1 MDTRKFSVSNAVTHF
16 LWTPGPRGFLLAFVL
31 AYSVVSLAA
40 QALSLFFQAETYAI
54 YVRVFTEG
62 GGDITP
68 YVDEINDASMLANL
82 GSLVLLPVTLL
93 IWTVFEAAS
102 QRRYIRGE
110 GFGLRIG
117 ADEGRLAVVAL
128 IWIALLIAG
137 YIGLMMI
144 VLVPFG
150 IGALLGGVG
159 VGGVLAGLFALA
171 GLIGMVW
178 LFARLSPAG
187 ALTIRDQQIRFFE
200 AWRVTRSCSGRLF
213 ASYVILLLMI
223 AVINMIGFGLLL
235 VLGLAI
241 LSPVLSGGDVQADAV
256 LAGMGQPGF
265 WIPMALGGLVMTGV
279 AAVAAHAF
287 AGPAT
292 LAAKTDPDWS
302 GVSGPAGAFL

>member
-1 MDTRKFSVSNAVTHF
+1 MDTRKFSISNAVTHF

-31 AYSVVSLAA
+31 AYMVMSLAS

-62 GGDITP
+62 GGDIAP
-68 YVDEINDASMLANL
+68 YVDEINEASMLGSL
-82 GSLVLLPVTLL
+82 GSLVLLPVALL
-93 IWTVFEAAS
+93 AWTVFEAAS
-102 QRRYIRGE
+102 QRRYIHGE
-110 GFGLRIG
+110 GFRLRVG

-137 YIGLMMI
+137 YIGLLII

-159 VGGVLAGLFALA
+159 VGGVLAGLFTLA
-171 GLIGMVW
+171 GLIAMVW

-200 AWRVTRSCSGRLF
+200 AWRVTRFCSGRLL
-213 ASYVILLLMI
+213 ASYLLLLLII
-223 AVINMIGFGLLL
+223 AVINIIVFGLLL

-241 LSPVLSGGDVQADAV
+241 LSPVLSGSDVQADAV
-256 LAGMGQPGF
+256 FAAMGQPGF
-265 WIPMALGGLVMTGV
+265 WMPMALGGLVLTAI
-279 AAVAAHAF
+279 AAVVAHAF
-287 AGPAT
+287 AGPAA